1 VRGNDLIV
9 VDDCPHCHQVHYY
22 STRTPDDPQYGAF
35 GCVVDAKCADN
46 QRRNPADRRYLLVEA
61 SAVRA
66 RARAIIRAVLCLSA
80 VTPLLLPRPSIKGVM
95 SPVATFK
102 IM

>member
-35 GCVVDAKCADN
+35 GCVIDAK
-46 QRRNPADRRYLLVEA
+46 RRQPAAQSRR
-61 SAVRA
+61 
-66 RARAIIRAVLCLSA
+66 
-80 VTPLLLPRPSIKGVM
+80 
-95 SPVATFK
+95 
-102 IM
+102 